1 MRIVDMKTGR
11 ESVIKTW
18 DGSGWVTAAT
28 AAGRRAPRVV
38 NPPANAP
45 VKNVIGG
52 GAYWNSLINPSLGM
66 DARRGAMVAARMPV
80 VVDVLRPVA
89 EFDVQMLNTTPRV
102 QEIKAAVAVGDD
114 APVPVTFNGG
124 EPVARLER
132 PGTGGIVRVKTDP
145 IPISANAGEILTWYG
160 WVGSPEGRAVG
171 DQVGYLPGVD
181 AWYAPGDTLEAAFN
195 GVRFSGGDNSNTP
208 MFPAARPARIL
219 APSNKPAWLL
229 AGDSIMHFSR
239 PHVQRWAI
247 SAGVAWAKNATGGR
261 NYIHATQD
269 YVNLYRPSVQSA
281 TMCFDE
287 LGINGAN
294 FALGLDHWRKLRADG
309 IEGIV
314 KPTLTP
320 QTTSRDGWRTIE
332 GQTANSDVPGFTK
345 WDAWLLDGAPM
356 KRDWSTVVDPGI
368 TGVDIVRCAVVDGD
382 GKLIRKG
389 DKAHV
394 FGTGGVVDWNP
405 SVSLAGATPGGNR
418 RIWRMDL
425 GLKNT
430 DYGDGLHPGDGIHEV
445 MAGYLKK
452 AMPVVLD
459 SSARVE

>member
-11 ESVIKTW
+11 EANIKTW
-18 DGSGWVTAAT
+18 NGSGWVTAAT

-45 VKNVIGG
+45 VKNIAGG
-52 GAYWNSLINPSLGM
+52 CAFMNSPVTPVR
-66 DARRGAMVAARMPV
+66 DTGAMVAARIPV

-89 EFDVQMLNTTPRV
+89 EFDVLMNDKVARV
-102 QEIKAAVAVGDD
+102 MEIKAAVAVGDD

-124 EPVARLER
+124 EPTARLER
-132 PGTGGIVRVKTDP
+132 PGTGGIVHVKTDP
-145 IPISANAGEILTWYG
+145 LPISANASEILTWYG
-160 WVGSPEGRAVG
+160 FAGAPDGGRPMG
-171 DQVGYLPGVD
+171 DQIGYSPGVD
-181 AWYAPGDTLEAAFN
+181 AWYAPGDMFEQAFN
-195 GVRFSGGDNSNTP
+195 GVRFSGDAP

-219 APSNKPAWLL
+219 APTDKPAWVLT
-229 AGDSIMHFSR
+229 GDSIMHFSR
-239 PHVQRWAI
+239 SHIQRWAI
-247 SAGVAWAKNATGGR
+247 AAGVAWAKNATGGR
-261 NYIHATQD
+261 NYIHATREYD
-269 YVNLYRPSVQSA
+269 TLYRPSVQSA

-294 FALGLDHWRKLRADG
+294 FTLGMEHWRKLRADG

-314 KPTLTP
+314 KSTLTP
-320 QTTSRDGWRTIE
+320 QTTSRDGWRTVE
-332 GQTANSDVPGFTK
+332 GQTATSDVEGFLK

-356 KRDWSTVVDPGI
+356 KRDWSAVAEAGA
-368 TGVDIVRCAVVDGD
+368 TGEDIVRCAVVDGD

-389 DKAHV
+389 DLAHI

-405 SVSLAGATPGGNR
+405 CVSLAGATAGGSR

-425 GLKNT
+425 GLKPG
-430 DYGDGLHPGDGIHEV
+430 DYGDGLHPGGGVHEV
-445 MAGYLKK
+445 MANYLKK

-459 SSARVE
+459 SEARVE